1 MPTRCA
7 AWCACQRKPRDERDR
22 QFPTLRD
29 ARALRATLMQ
39 LLVFNAGSSSLKFD
53 LIEVPGQGP
62 ARRLK
67 AGAFVDRAD
76 GSGEL
81 ALQTG
86 EPAPPIS
93 APIRTLAEAADFVLA
108 WLSQVAVHGRD
119 LLAGL
124 DATVHRIV
132 HGGETFRATAR
143 LGDSDLAA
151 LAELSVLA
159 PLHNPPALSVVA
171 TVRARLGTG
180 RPVIGVFDTAYYA
193 QLPEVAYR
201 YAVPKHWHE
210 AFGVRRY
217 GFHGT
222 AHRYLCGA
230 ARERVPPGRPT
241 SRVISLQ
248 LGRGCSVTATRDEH
262 AIATSMGF
270 TPLEGLVMGTRSG
283 DVDPGALLYV
293 MERTGMSAAQMRRE
307 LNAESGLL
315 GLSSR
320 TADMRELLAL
330 AQSGDASAALAIEI
344 FCRRA
349 RHYVAAYM
357 SELDGVDLIVFG
369 GGIGEHCP
377 EIRRRILSGLG
388 WAGIDI
394 NPEANRACVG
404 IDGSIGTPASRAA
417 VEVIRVDEASVLA
430 GEAAALLRAHH
441 LMATCRV
448 AR

>member
-1 MPTRCA
+1 
-7 AWCACQRKPRDERDR
+7 
-22 QFPTLRD
+22 
-29 ARALRATLMQ
+29 MQ

-53 LIEVPGQGP
+53 LIEVPGAGP

-76 GSGEL
+76 GSGQL
-81 ALQTG
+81 ALQTA
-86 EPAPPIS
+86 EPAPPMS
-93 APIRTLAEAADFVLA
+93 APIRTLDEAADFVLA
-108 WLSQVAVHGRD
+108 WLSQATAHGRD

-143 LGDSDLAA
+143 LGDSELAA
-151 LAELSVLA
+151 LAELGVLA
-159 PLHNPPALSVVA
+159 PLHNPPALSVIA
-171 TVRARLGTG
+171 AVRARLGTG

-222 AHRYLCGA
+222 AHRYLCAA

-241 SRVISLQ
+241 SRVITLQ
-248 LGRGCSVTATRDEH
+248 LGRGCSVTATRDER

-307 LNAESGLL
+307 LNADSGLL

-330 AQSGDASAALAIEI
+330 AQGGDASAGLAIEI

-357 SELDGVDLIVFG
+357 SELEGVDLIVFG

-377 EIRRRILSGLG
+377 EIRRGILRGFE
-388 WAGIDI
+388 WAGIGID
-394 NPEANRACVG
+394 PQANLACVG
-404 IDGSIGTPASRAA
+404 IEASIAAPTSRAA

-430 GEAAALLRAHH
+430 GEAAALLG
-441 LMATCRV
+441 
-448 AR
+448 

>member
-1 MPTRCA
+1 
-7 AWCACQRKPRDERDR
+7 
-22 QFPTLRD
+22 
-29 ARALRATLMQ
+29 MQ

-53 LIEVPGQGP
+53 LMEAPGEGP

-67 AGAFVDRAD
+67 AGVFVDRAD

-81 ALQTG
+81 VLQTG
-86 EPAPPIS
+86 EPAPPTP

-108 WLSQVAVHGRD
+108 WLSNTAVHGRN

-124 DATVHRIV
+124 DASVHRIV

-143 LGDSDLAA
+143 LGDSQLAA
-151 LAELSVLA
+151 LAELGVLA

-193 QLPEVAYR
+193 ELPEAAYR

-210 AFGVRRY
+210 ALGVRRY

-222 AHRYLCGA
+222 AHRYLCRA
-230 ARERVPPGRPT
+230 ARERVPAGRPT
-241 SRVISLQ
+241 IRVISLQ
-248 LGRGCSVTATRDEH
+248 LGRGCSVTATLGER

-307 LNAESGLL
+307 LNTDSGLL

-320 TADMRELLAL
+320 SADMRELLAL
-330 AQSGDASAALAIEI
+330 AHRGDASAALAIEI

-357 SELDGVDLIVFG
+357 SELDGVDVIVFG
-369 GGIGEHCP
+369 GGIGENCP
-377 EIRRRILSGLG
+377 EIRRRILRGFE
-388 WAGIDI
+388 WAGIDVDA
-394 NPEANRACVG
+394 EANLASVG
-404 IDGSIGTPASRAA
+404 IDGSIGAPTSRAA

-430 GEAAALLRAHH
+430 GEAASLLGRSP
-441 LMATCRV
+441 
-448 AR
+448 

>member
-1 MPTRCA
+1 
-7 AWCACQRKPRDERDR
+7 
-22 QFPTLRD
+22 
-29 ARALRATLMQ
+29 MQ

-53 LIEVPGQGP
+53 LMEVPGEGP

-67 AGAFVDRAD
+67 AGAFVDTAD
-76 GSGEL
+76 GSGHF
-81 ALQTG
+81 ALQTDA
-86 EPAPPIS
+86 PAPPTS
-93 APIRTLAEAADFVLA
+93 APIRTLAEAADFALA
-108 WLSQVAVHGRD
+108 WLSQVTVHGRD

-124 DATVHRIV
+124 DASVHRIV
-132 HGGETFRATAR
+132 HGGETLRATAR
-143 LGDSDLAA
+143 LGDSQLAA
-151 LAELSVLA
+151 LAELGALA
-159 PLHNPPALSVVA
+159 PLHNPAALSVVA
-171 TVRARLGTG
+171 AVRARLGTG

-193 QLPEVAYR
+193 ELPEVAWR

-222 AHRYLCGA
+222 AHRFLCRA
-230 ARERVPPGRPT
+230 ARERLPAGRST
-241 SRVISLQ
+241 TRVISLQ
-248 LGRGCSVTATRDEH
+248 LGRGCSVTATLGER

-307 LNAESGLL
+307 LNTDSGLL

-320 TADMRELLAL
+320 SADMRELLTL
-330 AQSGDASAALAIEI
+330 AQRGDASAALAIEI

-357 SELDGVDLIVFG
+357 SELDGVDVIVFG
-369 GGIGEHCP
+369 GGIGENCP
-377 EIRRRILSGLG
+377 EIRRRILRGFQ
-388 WAGIDI
+388 WAGIDVDA
-394 NPEANRACVG
+394 EANRASVG
-404 IDGSIGTPASRAA
+404 IDGSIGAPTSRAA

-430 GEAAALLRAHH
+430 GEAASLLGRSP
-441 LMATCRV
+441 
-448 AR
+448 

>member
-1 MPTRCA
+1 
-7 AWCACQRKPRDERDR
+7 
-22 QFPTLRD
+22 
-29 ARALRATLMQ
+29 MQ

-53 LIEVPGQGP
+53 LMEVPGEGP

-67 AGAFVDRAD
+67 AGAFVDTAD
-76 GSGEL
+76 GSGRL
-81 ALQTG
+81 ALQSD
-86 EPAPPIS
+86 EPAPPAS

-108 WLSQVAVHGRD
+108 WLSQVTVHGRD

-124 DATVHRIV
+124 DASVHRIV

-143 LGDSDLAA
+143 LGDSQLAA
-151 LAELSVLA
+151 LAELAVLA

-171 TVRARLGTG
+171 AVRARLGTG

-193 QLPEVAYR
+193 QLPEAAYR

-210 AFGVRRY
+210 ALGVRRY

-222 AHRYLCGA
+222 AHRYLCRA
-230 ARERVPPGRPT
+230 ARERVPAGRPT
-241 SRVISLQ
+241 IRVISLQ
-248 LGRGCSVTATRDEH
+248 LGRGCSVTATLGEH
-262 AIATSMGF
+262 AIATSMGL

-307 LNAESGLL
+307 LNTESGLL
-315 GLSSR
+315 GLSGRS
-320 TADMRELLAL
+320 ADMRELLAL
-330 AQSGDASAALAIEI
+330 AHRGDASAALAIEI

-357 SELDGVDLIVFG
+357 SELDGVDVIVFG
-369 GGIGEHCP
+369 GGIGENCP
-377 EIRRRILSGLG
+377 EIRRRILRGFE
-388 WAGIDI
+388 WAGIDVDT
-394 NPEANRACVG
+394 EANLASVG
-404 IDGSIGTPASRAA
+404 MDGSIGAPSSRAA

-430 GEAAALLRAHH
+430 GEAASLLGAIR
-441 LMATCRV
+441 
-448 AR
+448 